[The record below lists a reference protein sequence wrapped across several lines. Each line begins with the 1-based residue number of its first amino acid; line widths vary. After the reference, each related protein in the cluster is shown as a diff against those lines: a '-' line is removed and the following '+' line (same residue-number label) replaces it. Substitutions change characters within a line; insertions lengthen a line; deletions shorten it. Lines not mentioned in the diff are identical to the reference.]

1 MSTPRLDLQTLPRVG
16 AADVYKAGRKAGQ
29 LRRARDGGVFFSYS
43 AEYLGT
49 GLPPVALS
57 LPLDP
62 APVRSPSGGV
72 PPFFA
77 GLLPEG
83 HRLTVVKSAIK
94 TSADDELSILM
105 AVGADAPGDVQVVP
119 EGVAPEEP
127 EPLVDLA
134 NPRGVDFSLL
144 ARALDLHAL
153 PGVQEKSSASML
165 TAPVAGPA
173 GRFIVKLDPP
183 EHPHLVRNEM
193 LHLTWARRLKI
204 PVAAARVLED
214 KHGLPGLL
222 VERFDR
228 AAGARGWERL
238 PMEDS
243 AQLMGLAPAA
253 KYGVSSED
261 VVAAVSARCDAPLV
275 AVRNLYIQFLFSW
288 LTGNGDLH
296 AKNVSVLGGRGAGF
310 MVAPVYD
317 IPSTLLYGDDSQAL
331 PVNGKTR
338 KLRMR
343 DWVAF
348 AETIGLPTRAA
359 RSVNELALRAA
370 RAVDLSELPFTGSP
384 LNRAE
389 RELRRRR
396 YELGG

>member
-1 MSTPRLDLQTLPRVG
+1 M
-16 AADVYKAGRKAGQ
+16 
-29 LRRARDGGVFFSYS
+29 
-43 AEYLGT
+43 
-49 GLPPVALS
+49 
-57 LPLDP
+57 
-62 APVRSPSGGV
+62 
-72 PPFFA
+72 
-77 GLLPEG
+77 
-83 HRLTVVKSAIK
+83 
-94 TSADDELSILM
+94 
-105 AVGADAPGDVQVVP
+105 
-119 EGVAPEEP
+119 
-127 EPLVDLA
+127 
-134 NPRGVDFSLL
+134 
-144 ARALDLHAL
+144 
-153 PGVQEKSSASML
+153 
-165 TAPVAGPA
+165 
-173 GRFIVKLDPP
+173 
-183 EHPHLVRNEM
+183 
-193 LHLTWARRLKI
+193 
-204 PVAAARVLED
+204 
-214 KHGLPGLL
+214 
-222 VERFDR
+222 
-228 AAGARGWERL
+228 
-238 PMEDS
+238 
-243 AQLMGLAPAA
+243 
-253 KYGVSSED
+253 
-261 VVAAVSARCDAPLV
+261 SARCDAPLV

-370 RAVDLSELPFTGSP
+370 SAVDLSELPFTGSP